1 MTHLVVLG
9 LDSRDDAERVIQLT
23 EDLAKQQLLQRED
36 AAYAYKDAKGKVRIQ
51 QTVNLT
57 SAGAVSGALWGT
69 LIGLIFLSPIAG
81 LAVGA
86 ASGAVAGKLTDVG
99 INDDL
104 IKQVGQELQEGHA
117 AVFLLARSAT
127 VDRVVDALK
136 PFSPTIIQTNLTK
149 EREDELVQALQG

>member
-9 LDSRDDAERVIQLT
+9 LNSREDAEKVVQLT

-36 AAYAYKDAKGKVRIQ
+36 AAYAYKDDKGKVRIQ
-51 QTVNLT
+51 QTMSLT
-57 SAGAVSGALWGT
+57 GAAAASGALWGT
-69 LIGLIFLSPIAG
+69 LIGLIFLNPLAG

-86 ASGAVAGKLTDVG
+86 ASGAISGKLTDVG
-99 INDDL
+99 INDQM
-104 IKQVGQELQEGHA
+104 IKEVGRQLQEGKA

-136 PFSPTIIQTNLTK
+136 PYGPTVIQTNLSK
-149 EREDELVQALQG
+149 EREEELVEALQP